1 MDKKQEQWEQMQI
14 KRTYTGKISF
24 KVLRWFASWLWVCP
38 WRPGLFRSESLL
50 PTLPRQKNKI
60 ASQFSTLF
68 LAFHGM
74 TRLEYSAT
82 CRVQKCSNFSSN
94 FRFPLQKIP
103 LQQCHTA
110 ELVHFIGFQKIRSNV
125 LIKDKASTKFAL
137 RDPFFPKW
145 IPRKLIALR
154 VHWC

>member
-1 MDKKQEQWEQMQI
+1 MGVSMKT
-14 KRTYTGKISF
+14 RNY
-24 KVLRWFASWLWVCP
+24 
-38 WRPGLFRSESLL
+38 SESLL

-68 LAFHGM
+68 LAFHGV

-110 ELVHFIGFQKIRSNV
+110 ELVHFIGFQTIRSKV
-125 LIKDKASTKFAL
+125 LIKDKASTRFAL
-137 RDPFFPKW
+137 RDPFSPNRRSNVYQAE
-145 IPRKLIALR
+145 IPPNLKTMNTIQTSTE
-154 VHWC
+154 